1 VTADRP
7 IEPGRRPLARPVAFV
22 GLPGAGKSTVGR
34 QVAAQL
40 AVPFVDFDT
49 RLAEQTGLSVAQLFA
64 EQGEA
69 AFRRLEYELTSQL
82 LTEPPAIWAPGGG
95 WLTAPGVL
103 ARIGGQVSMIHLLTR
118 PETALARL
126 AHDTNVRPLLAV
138 AEPDRVLVRLQ
149 QERAAAW
156 ATAQLTLDTDS
167 LSLPELVDAA
177 CAFARRAGPDQ
188 DPR

>member
-1 VTADRP
+1 MIADRP
-7 IEPGRRPLARPVAFV
+7 IEPGRPPLARPVAFV

-34 QVAAQL
+34 LVAAQL

-49 RLAEQTGLSVAQLFA
+49 RLAEQTGLSIAQLFA

-69 AFRRLEYELTSQL
+69 AFRRMEYELTAQL
-82 LTEPPAIWAPGGG
+82 LTEPPAVWAPGGG

-103 ARIGGQVSMIHLLTR
+103 ARIGGKVSMIHLSTR

-126 AHDTNVRPLLAV
+126 ALDPNVRPLLAV
-138 AEPDRVLVRLQ
+138 AEPDRVLVRLL

-167 LSLPELVDAA
+167 LSLPELVEAA
-177 CAFARRAGPDQ
+177 CAFARRAAPDQ
-188 DPR
+188 DP